1 MSYSNTARRNAAC
14 RKKIERLGS
23 ARVARESIGTSSR
36 LDVSVVR
43 VAFPVEVD
51 YNGTIAD
58 KTQPSPSPIVPQTVP
73 HTPAVAIWSLILAV
87 LSFTCGWV
95 FTAVPAVI
103 CGHIARAKIRKS
115 GGALGG
121 KGIAT
126 AGLILGYFAL
136 VLCIMGIPLLVS
148 MIQSDRER
156 LQRLS
161 AERKLVASDDDKVK
175 VTVPGTW
182 TKLPEL
188 NKQASLQVGNKNKE
202 VYLIVITDTKAD
214 LDNFNLEKH
223 HQQTR
228 DRMLQKMENASA
240 TQPVSVTVDG
250 HPALQ
255 DELSGTEKGTNVVFL
270 HTTVD
275 DGDHFQQILAWTLK
289 SRWQKQNQLLR
300 EVTEH
305 FHSEKPNESSDD

>member
-58 KTQPSPSPIVPQTVP
+58 KTQPSPSPVVPQTVP

-126 AGLILGYFAL
+126 AGLILGYIAL
-136 VLCIMGIPLLVS
+136 VLGIVGTSAAYQHDPVGS
-148 MIQSDRER
+148 RAVASAFHRTKGDRFRRRQNQGYTPRHVDENAR
-156 LQRLS
+156 AQQVRLS
-161 AERKLVASDDDKVK
+161 ASRR
-175 VTVPGTW
+175 
-182 TKLPEL
+182 
-188 NKQASLQVGNKNKE
+188 
-202 VYLIVITDTKAD
+202 
-214 LDNFNLEKH
+214 
-223 HQQTR
+223 QT
-228 DRMLQKMENASA
+228 QS
-240 TQPVSVTVDG
+240 
-250 HPALQ
+250 
-255 DELSGTEKGTNVVFL
+255 NVF
-270 HTTVD
+270 D
-275 DGDHFQQILAWTLK
+275 CSYRG
-289 SRWQKQNQLLR
+289 
-300 EVTEH
+300 
-305 FHSEKPNESSDD
+305 ES